1 MTYKNILNSIDS
13 VLKPYTENISLDKLN
28 LTKDYNII
36 KEYNYKKSIDESKSK
51 IEVKPILIEKEI
63 NIQKHY
69 SKSTYTKLTE
79 QEISNMEF
87 GTYIHNLLEIIDFNN
102 PRLEELEVEPFYKN
116 KIQQFLNLDILKGN
130 NLKFYKEFEFIYKNN
145 NEENHG
151 IIDLIIESENDIKI
165 VDYKL
170 KNIKDDKYLE
180 QLNGYKTFVETKTY
194 KPVSIYL
201 YSILDNK
208 LEKLDMKDKVLV

>member
-1 MTYKNILNSIDS
+1 M
-13 VLKPYTENISLDKLN
+13 
-28 LTKDYNII
+28 
-36 KEYNYKKSIDESKSK
+36 
-51 IEVKPILIEKEI
+51 IEKEI

-180 QLNGYKTFVETKTY
+180 QLNGYKTFVSTKTY